1 MSSPED
7 LPPPPG
13 EGPPTPLQAEEV
25 AAVLSRHDVDYLV
38 VGGFAMQAHG
48 SHRTTQDLD
57 LVVDNS
63 RENLER
69 LAGALGDLGAEL
81 KGFQPGLPKPD
92 LTDRRTIEQL
102 ASVRTETKAGDLDI
116 FIGPSMMAGA
126 GKWEDM
132 LERSVATTIGGTQV
146 RVVGSDDLIGL
157 KRATANLPQRPPE
170 KVAVDRKDID
180 VLVARR
186 EDLERAAKQ
195 FRQRKPPSG
204 PERGID
210 R

>member
-1 MSSPED
+1 MSSSDE

-13 EGPPTPLQAEEV
+13 ERPPTPLQTDKVV
-25 AAVLSRHDVDYLV
+25 ATLSRNDVDYLV
-38 VGGFAMQAHG
+38 VGGFAMQVHG
-48 SHRTTQDLD
+48 SHRTTLDLD
-57 LVVDNS
+57 IVVDDS
-63 RENLER
+63 RENLGR
-69 LAGALGDLGAEL
+69 LALALGELGAEL
-81 KGFQPGLPKPD
+81 KGFEPGLPKPD
-92 LTDRRTIEQL
+92 LSDRRTISQL
-102 ASVRTETKAGDLDI
+102 ASVRAETDAGDLDI

-132 LERSVATTIGGTQV
+132 RERSVTTTIAGTQV

-195 FRQRKPPSG
+195 FHQRKPPSG